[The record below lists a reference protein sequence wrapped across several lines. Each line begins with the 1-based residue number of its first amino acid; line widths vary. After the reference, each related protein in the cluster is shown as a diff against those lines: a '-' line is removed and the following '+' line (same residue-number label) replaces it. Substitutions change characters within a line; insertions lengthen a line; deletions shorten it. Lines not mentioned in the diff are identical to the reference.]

1 MGNRGKL
8 LYFDY
13 AKHIPTLLHVAALRG
28 ILANVAVDVFIV
40 LRRTIATFPSTSHVF
55 FALSTKLYLGTETEP

>member
-8 LYFDY
+8 LSFDY
-13 AKHIPTLLHVAALRG
+13 AKHIPTLLHVAALRE

-40 LRRTIATFPSTSHVF
+40 CRTIATFPSTSHVF
-55 FALSTKLYLGTETEP
+55 FALSTKLYSGTETEP